1 MKTNQLQRA
10 VIVSPVIVWILAFV
24 LIPMT
29 FIVVFSLLTRSVY
42 GGVELPLTLQPYLT
56 LLKSVYWRI
65 TLNTFIISAL
75 ATVVVLFLAFP
86 TAYLM
91 ARSRYK
97 VFWLFLMIIPFWT
110 NFLIR
115 IYAWIAIL
123 GTNGVVNQIL
133 QLVGITNTINLLY
146 NPVTVV
152 IVLAC
157 THLPFAVLPLFAV
170 IEKFDFSLLEAARDL
185 GATRFA
191 SIRKVLIPGVQAGI
205 FSAILFTFIPAFGA
219 FAVPQ
224 LVGGRTSFMLGNL
237 IARELTVT
245 RNWPLACAIS
255 TILTGIT
262 MVGVFLYMKTQTK
275 QKGEQL
281 L

>member
-1 MKTNQLQRA
+1 MKSNPLQRA
-10 VIVSPVIVWILAFV
+10 IIVSPIIVWILGFV
-24 LIPMT
+24 LVPMS
-29 FIVVFSLLTRSVY
+29 FILIFSFLTRSVY
-42 GGVELPLTLQPYLT
+42 GGVDLPFSLQPYLD
-56 LLKSVYWRI
+56 LLNPVFWKI
-65 TLNTFIISAL
+65 TLNTFIIAIL
-75 ATVVVLFLAFP
+75 ATAAVLFLAFP
-86 TAYLM
+86 TSYLM

-97 VFWLFLMIIPFWT
+97 LFWLFLMIIPFWT

-123 GTNGVVNQIL
+123 GTNGVVNEIL
-133 QLVGITNTINLLY
+133 QMFGITNTLNLLY
-146 NPVTVV
+146 NPLTVI

-185 GATRFA
+185 GATRFQ
-191 SIRKVLIPGVQAGI
+191 SILKVLIPSVKAGI
-205 FSAILFTFIPAFGA
+205 FSAVLFTFIPAFGA

-255 TILTGIT
+255 TILTAVT
-262 MVGVFLYMKTQTK
+262 MVGVVLYMRAQAG
-275 QKGEQL
+275 QNGEEL

>member
-1 MKTNQLQRA
+1 MKSKQLQGA
-10 VIVSPVIVWILAFV
+10 TIVSPIIVWILAFV
-24 LIPMT
+24 FIPMA
-29 FIVVFSLLTRSVY
+29 FILIFSFLTRSVY
-42 GGVELPLTLQPYLT
+42 GGVGFPFTLQPYVS
-56 LLKSVYWRI
+56 LLKPIFWKIS
-65 TLNTFIISAL
+65 LNTFFIAFL
-75 ATVVVLFLAFP
+75 ATALVMFLAFP
-86 TAYLM
+86 TSYLM

-97 VFWLFLMIIPFWT
+97 VLWLFLMIIPFWT

-115 IYAWIAIL
+115 IYAWITIL
-123 GTNGVVNQIL
+123 GTNGLANQL
-133 QLVGITNTINLLY
+133 LAFLGIHNSFNLLY

-185 GATRFA
+185 GATRLQ
-191 SIRKVLIPGVQAGI
+191 SISKVLIPGVRAGL

-255 TILTGIT
+255 TILTAIT
-262 MVGVFLYMKTQTK
+262 MVGVFLYMKTQTS
-275 QKGEQL
+275 QKDSEL

>member
-42 GGVELPLTLQPYLT
+42 GGVEFPLTLQPYLT